1 MRLADAFCVRTLRL
15 LRCRRQ
21 RQERELHARRH
32 HLHFLLLLR
41 LRLQCLTRRQYMRAR
56 LHERRLLLR
65 RRRRLRRPLRLRRL
79 LLRRRRR
86 RLVFFPRRRF
96 PKRRRIV
103 FFMRLAD
110 AACLRI
116 VFLLRLP
123 LRLHRKRR
131 QRQERD
137 LHARRNHLHCR
148 VGFEALFL
156 LILQYLL
163 YLPLPLLL
171 QYLLLSILQ

>member
-1 MRLADAFCVRTLRL
+1 MRLAPAFCLRTLRL

-21 RQERELHARRH
+21 RQERVVHALRH
-32 HLHFLLLLR
+32 HLHFLLLPR
-41 LRLQCLTRRQYMRAR
+41 LRLIQCLTRRQYMSAR

-65 RRRRLRRPLRLRRL
+65 RRRRRLVL
-79 LLRRRRR
+79 FLRRR
-86 RLVFFPRRRF
+86 FA
-96 PKRRRIV
+96 KRRRSV

-116 VFLLRLP
+116 FFLLRLP

-156 LILQYLL
+156 LTLQYLL
-163 YLPLPLLL
+163 YVPLPLLL
-171 QYLLLSILQ
+171 QYLLLSFLQ